1 MDGTTL
7 LWFSFLAG
15 IYAPVGSPCV
25 MVLYP
30 GYISFLA
37 GKGGGKQAISPF
49 SLGILV
55 ASGVIISLLAGGILF
70 TLLVQVLGG
79 TAREI
84 ITPVAYLLLL
94 IFSLLL
100 LLDIDIL
107 PPAGR
112 IPVSRAGTPFGQAF
126 LLGFLFGIILLPCN
140 TAVILVLFALA
151 TTASGAVESIEVF
164 LAFGV
169 GMILPLLLIA
179 GISQFRSRQVMGFLT
194 RHRLLV
200 RRIAGLV
207 LLLIAVWYLVL
218 FFFPGWFR

>member
-37 GKGGGKQAISPF
+37 GNGGGKQAISPF

-94 IFSLLL
+94 IFA
-100 LLDIDIL
+100 
-107 PPAGR
+107 PAPAG
-112 IPVSRAGTPFGQAF
+112 
-126 LLGFLFGIILLPCN
+126 
-140 TAVILVLFALA
+140 
-151 TTASGAVESIEVF
+151 
-164 LAFGV
+164 
-169 GMILPLLLIA
+169 
-179 GISQFRSRQVMGFLT
+179 
-194 RHRLLV
+194 H
-200 RRIAGLV
+200 
-207 LLLIAVWYLVL
+207 
-218 FFFPGWFR
+218 

>member
-37 GKGGGKQAISPF
+37 GKGNGKNRVSPLI
-49 SLGILV
+49 LGAMV
-55 ASGVIISLLAGGILF
+55 AAGVILSLIAGGILF
-70 TLLVQVLGG
+70 TLLVQVVGG

-84 ITPVAYLLLL
+84 ITPAAYLLLL
-94 IFSLLL
+94 TLSLLL
-100 LLDIDIL
+100 LLDIDFL
-107 PPAGR
+107 PSAGR
-112 IPVSRAGTPFGQAF
+112 IPVSRAGTPYGEAF
-126 LLGFLFGIILLPCN
+126 LLGLLFGIILLPCN

-151 TTASGAVESIEVF
+151 TTASGTVESMEVF
-164 LAFGV
+164 LAFGL

-218 FFFPGWFR
+218 FFFQGWLR